1 MIFRVIDNRTGKD
14 PIYDHNHLF
23 KEKWFKES
31 GLIYCDLS
39 NWSIDEEGYLAL
51 TDDCNNMAYP
61 PSDRFS
67 VVFDLSELNKRF
79 NTDYISRSD
88 LLRRI
93 DEERKYLIA
102 RGLTGA
108 EHVITKAI
116 RDLIDTDPEEV

>member
-1 MIFRVIDNRTGKD
+1 MIFKVIDNRTGKE
-14 PIYDHNHLF
+14 PIYDFNHLF

-31 GLIYCDLS
+31 GLIYCDIS
-39 NWSIDEEGYLAL
+39 GWIIDEEGFLAL

-61 PSDRFS
+61 PIERFS
-67 VVFDLSELNKRF
+67 VVFDLSEINERF
-79 NTDYISRSD
+79 NTDYISKSD

-108 EHVITKAI
+108 EHIITKAI

>member
-1 MIFRVIDNRTGKD
+1 MIFKVIDNRTGKE
-14 PIYDHNHLF
+14 PIYDFNHLF

-31 GLIYCDLS
+31 GLIYCDIS
-39 NWSIDEEGYLAL
+39 GWIIDEEGFLAL

-61 PSDRFS
+61 PSERFS
-67 VVFDLSELNKRF
+67 VVFDLSEINERF
-79 NTDYISRSD
+79 NTDYISKSD

-108 EHVITKAI
+108 EHIITKAI

>member
-1 MIFRVIDNRTGKD
+1 MIFKVIDNRTGKE

-39 NWSIDEEGYLAL
+39 NWIIDEEGYLAL
-51 TDDCNNMAYP
+51 SDDCNNMAYP
-61 PSDRFS
+61 PSERFS
-67 VVFDLSELNKRF
+67 VVFDLSEINERF
-79 NTDYISRSD
+79 KTDYISKSD

-93 DEERKYLIA
+93 DEERKYLIE

>member
-1 MIFRVIDNRTGKD
+1 MIFKVIDNRTGKE
-14 PIYDHNHLF
+14 PIFDHNHLF
-23 KEKWFKES
+23 KEKWVKES
-31 GLIYCDLS
+31 ALIYCDIS
-39 NWSIDEEGYLAL
+39 GWGIDEDGNLFL
-51 TDDCNNMAYP
+51 IDDCNNMAYP
-61 PSDRFS
+61 PSERFS

-79 NTDYISRSD
+79 NTDYISKSD

-93 DEERKYLIA
+93 DEERKYLIE

>member
-1 MIFRVIDNRTGKD
+1 MIFKIIDNRTGKE
-14 PIYDHNHLF
+14 PIYDGNHLF

-31 GLIYCDLS
+31 DLIYCDLS
-39 NWSIDEEGYLAL
+39 SWSIDEEGFISLC
-51 TDDCNNMAYP
+51 DDCNNMAYP
-61 PSDRFS
+61 PSERFT
-67 VVFDLSELNKRF
+67 VVFDLSEFNKRF
-79 NTDYISRSD
+79 NTDFISKSD